1 MLVQLVRIPACHAG
15 GHGFESH
22 TYRKKM
28 KMEDKNKTLKIKT
41 EINSLEGVLKKL
53 EEKYK
58 TYPQKHLSDVIVH
71 LAMAID
77 SAKQL

>member
-1 MLVQLVRIPACHAG
+1 
-15 GHGFESH
+15 
-22 TYRKKM
+22 M

-58 TYPQKHLSDVIVH
+58 TYPQKHLSDAIVH